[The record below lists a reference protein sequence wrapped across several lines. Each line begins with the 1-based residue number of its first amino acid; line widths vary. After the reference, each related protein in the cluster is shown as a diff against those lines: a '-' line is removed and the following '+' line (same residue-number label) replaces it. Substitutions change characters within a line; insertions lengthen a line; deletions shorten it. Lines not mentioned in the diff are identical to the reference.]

1 MSDFREYIDNNTEL
15 LNDQEL
21 PAGHEARFEAKLDA
35 MIGGAIE
42 AKKEVSGHRTRI
54 FTKIFGTATI
64 VAAAAIVAVIFINRP
79 ATGEVDWFAGVADDP
94 VAVYLAYSEK
104 ITEMYGEIFA
114 KDLDDRWGTTVGSIA
129 EETVPMI
136 DQLPEELDDVTKAT
150 ILKEYYGEL
159 LNGLDKIN
167 KIKEL

>member
-1 MSDFREYIDNNTEL
+1 MTDFKEYIAQNPEIL
-15 LNDQEL
+15 CDQEL

-35 MIGGAIE
+35 MLGAAVE
-42 AKKEVSGHRTRI
+42 TQGKETGHRKRMFTRI
-54 FTKIFGTATI
+54 FGTVTT
-64 VAAAAIVAVIFINRP
+64 AAAAAVAAVIFINRP
-79 ATGEVDWFAGVADDP
+79 TSEVDWFAGVADDP
-94 VAVYLAYSEK
+94 VAVYMAYSEK
-104 ITEMYGEIFA
+104 ITAMYGEIFA
-114 KDLDDRWGTTVGSIA
+114 KDLEDRWGTTVGCIA

-136 DQLPEELDDVTKAT
+136 DQLPDELDDAAKAI